1 MGKEIPPLNHDL
13 LPPEKRSLR
22 AKFCAMQI
30 SYYCTTASFN
40 SFAVTYFSANGHSA
54 AAIGVMLALFTL
66 AAFAGAFLF
75 GQLCD
80 RLHNHKQV
88 FIWSNVAMLG
98 LTALVYF
105 SVHSPFLVVLYALL
119 GLLITPIASNMDTW
133 LLKCFYKTPQEYGL
147 IRGWGSL
154 GYAAFT
160 LFYGVLINRFG
171 FGIMLPFTA
180 CFVCVNIAL
189 ALMIPEAPALP
200 GDGAQPGREGG
211 LLSLLKQ
218 KRFSILLAALLL
230 LGLAHCPVYQ
240 YVAMIFDSVG
250 ASVTYQSL
258 ALSFSAFTQVP
269 MMMLARPLSRYSPY
283 VLLLGAAGLYL
294 ASNAIIGFSSS
305 ALVVL
310 GGYLVAGLAYG
321 LLLPTLRQAILVSST
336 PETRTT
342 AQSMAD
348 AFFGSLAG
356 MASSLAGGFIL
367 DAFNVPTLLGVA
379 CIITLL
385 VVPLL
390 VALLRMSRRPALR
403 PVPEALK
410 QPRPH

>member
-1 MGKEIPPLNHDL
+1 MNHDL

-22 AKFCAMQI
+22 AKFCVMQV

-88 FIWSNVAMLG
+88 FIWSNVAMLA
-98 LTALVYF
+98 LTALVYYG
-105 SVHSPFLVVLYALL
+105 VHSPLLAALYALL

-133 LLKCFYKTPQEYGL
+133 VLKCFYETPQEYGL

-154 GYAAFT
+154 GYASFT

-180 CFVCVNIAL
+180 AFVCINIAS
-189 ALMIPEAPALP
+189 AFFIPEAPALP
-200 GDGAQPGREGG
+200 DAQSQPTERGG
-211 LLSLLKQ
+211 LLALVKQ

-230 LGLAHCPVYQ
+230 LGLTHCPVYQ
-240 YVAMIFDSVG
+240 YVAMIFDSIG

-269 MMMLARPLSRYSPY
+269 MMMLARPLSRFSPY
-283 VLLLGAAGLYL
+283 VLLLGACGLYL
-294 ASNAIIGFSSS
+294 VSNAIIGFSAS

-310 GGYLVAGLAYG
+310 GGYLIAGLAYG

-367 DAFNVPTLLGVA
+367 DAFNVPTLLGIACVVA
-379 CIITLL
+379 LL
-385 VVPLL
+385 AVPLL
-390 VALLRMSRRPALR
+390 AALLRMSKQTAPD
-403 PVPEALK
+403 PVRNALK
-410 QPRPH
+410 QQPRPQ